1 MSTSVKKP
9 RKTVRIVEIEID
21 HNEVTSNTIDEF
33 EIAQNVGEKMV
44 SQVSINRPIQ
54 QLESS

>member
-9 RKTVRIVEIEID
+9 KKTVRIVEIEID
-21 HNEVTSNTIDEF
+21 HNEVTSNTIEEF

-54 QLESS
+54 HQE